1 MWMSA
6 LGGGNW
12 KMAQDDR
19 GRRETLRNPESVRRL
34 FFSIE
39 SRDDEDK
46 GLGYVT
52 QESLCKMLENMKVFP
67 TKGEMKELVQR
78 YDEEGRGII
87 DLNSFTSLAKDIGDS
102 MDVLVPKTG
111 GGSRLRTA
119 SSSGQVN
126 SIDSRSS
133 SAGGSAAGDSVYD
146 KMEDLARIAVVGLSS
161 EIRTIVANMAPRITG
176 RSWVGLTWVQRYTMT
191 KGIEKYLTGG
201 ELQCKA
207 EIERM
212 TLDNPELE
220 ELLDKY
226 GGSPP
231 ASREM
236 AMRKS
241 EYHRSSFESLAVR
254 EDSNQAID
262 EMSEEDAKDVVLAY
276 SASVRQKASED
287 SSWPSGDWKH
297 RLVLCRKRAATEKSR
312 GSFQTPTMSSML
324 PDDSHAN
331 LKFEAL
337 GGHWG
342 DAFSSGDYAKR
353 VAQYSADSAKSSDK
367 ITLRGGGKIL
377 GRLLASQFRT
387 SKGKNSKA
395 KKAMDAG
402 PAVLPV
408 LDEASALQLGGA
420 SGAGGSKPDST
431 APRTGGSNKPGTSK
445 STRVSTGSSIK
456 SMASS
461 KGSKTGEKEKEKE
474 ENEKEGEDKKGAA
487 QTLVRAER
495 LHQLKKSAMRVN
507 LGVRLSK

>member
-1 MWMSA
+1 
-6 LGGGNW
+6 
-12 KMAQDDR
+12 MAQDDK

-46 GLGYVT
+46 RLGYVT
-52 QESLCKMLENMKVFP
+52 QESLCKMLENLQVFP
-67 TKGEMKELVQR
+67 TKGEMKELMQR

-102 MDVLVPKTG
+102 MDLQVPKTG
-111 GGSRLRTA
+111 GGSGRRTA
-119 SSSGQVN
+119 SSGGQAN
-126 SIDSRSS
+126 LMGSRTS
-133 SAGGSAAGDSVYD
+133 SAGSSAAGALVHD

-161 EIRTIVANMAPRITG
+161 EIRTVVADMAPRMTG

-191 KGIEKYLTGG
+191 KGIETYLTGG

-207 EIERM
+207 ELEQVP
-212 TLDNPELE
+212 LDNPELE

-231 ASREM
+231 TSREM
-236 AMRKS
+236 AVRRTEHKKG
-241 EYHRSSFESLAVR
+241 SFDSLVVR
-254 EDSNQAID
+254 EDTNQTID

-287 SSWPSGDWKH
+287 ASWPSGDWKH

-312 GSFQTPTMSSML
+312 GSFKSPAMSAMA
-324 PDDSHAN
+324 PADSHADF
-331 LKFEAL
+331 KFESL

-342 DAFSSGDYAKR
+342 DTFSGGDYAKR
-353 VAQYSADSAKSSDK
+353 VAQYSADSAKSSEK
-367 ITLRGGGKIL
+367 MTLRGGGKVL
-377 GRLLASQFRT
+377 GRLLASHFKAG
-387 SKGKNSKA
+387 KGKKSKA
-395 KKAMDAG
+395 KKPMDAG
-402 PAVLPV
+402 PSVLPV
-408 LDEASALQLGGA
+408 LDEASALQLGGG
-420 SGAGGSKPDST
+420 SGAGGGKLGST
-431 APRTGGSNKPGTSK
+431 APKTGGSNKPGTSK
-445 STRVSTGSSIK
+445 SSRVMTGTSNK

-461 KGSKTGEKEKEKE
+461 KGSKTE
-474 ENEKEGEDKKGAA
+474 EEEVEDKEKEGEEKKRAA